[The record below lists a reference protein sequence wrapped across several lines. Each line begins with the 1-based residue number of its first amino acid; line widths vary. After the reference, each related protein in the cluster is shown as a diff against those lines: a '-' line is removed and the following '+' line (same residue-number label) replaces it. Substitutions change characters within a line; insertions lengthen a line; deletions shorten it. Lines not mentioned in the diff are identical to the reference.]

1 MALLN
6 RMANMTARIRVK
18 LKGYD
23 SVVLDRSTKS
33 IIETAISTGAK
44 VAGPIPL
51 PTKKRKV
58 AVNRSPFVYKS
69 SMEHFEIN
77 THKRVIDI
85 IDPTPKTIDA
95 LQHLQMPAGVG
106 IEIQ

>member
-1 MALLN
+1 MSE
-6 RMANMTARIRVK
+6 TSSKIRVK

-23 SVVLDRSTKS
+23 SLVLDKSSKS
-33 IIETAISTGAK
+33 IIETAIGTGAK

-51 PTKKRKV
+51 PTRKRKIV
-58 AVNRSPFVYKS
+58 VNRSPFIYKS
-69 SMEHFEIN
+69 SIEHFEIN

>member
-1 MALLN
+1 
-6 RMANMTARIRVK
+6 MANSTAKIRVK

-23 SVVLDRSTKS
+23 AVVVDRSARS
-33 IIETAISTGAK
+33 LIETAIGTGAK

-51 PTKKRKV
+51 PTKIRKI
-58 AVNRSPFVYKS
+58 AVNRSPFIYKS
-69 SMEHFEIN
+69 SVEHFEIRA
-77 THKRVIDI
+77 HKRIVDI

-95 LQHLQMPAGVG
+95 LQHLQLPAGVG

>member
-1 MALLN
+1 MSEISSK
-6 RMANMTARIRVK
+6 IRVK

-23 SVVLDRSTKS
+23 AVVLDKSSKS

-44 VAGPIPL
+44 VAGPTPL
-51 PTKKRKV
+51 PTRRRKV
-58 AVNRSPFVYKS
+58 AVNRSPFIYKS
-69 SMEHFEIN
+69 SIEHFEIG

>member
-1 MALLN
+1 MNA
-6 RMANMTARIRVK
+6 TAKIRVK

-23 SVVLDRSTKS
+23 AVVLDKAAKS

-44 VAGPIPL
+44 VSGPIPL

-58 AVNRSPFVYKS
+58 AVNRSTFVYKS
-69 SMEHFEIN
+69 SIEHFEIG
-77 THKRVIDI
+77 THKRLIDI

-95 LQHLQMPAGVG
+95 LQHLQMPAGVD
-106 IEIQ
+106 IAIQ

>member
-1 MALLN
+1 
-6 RMANMTARIRVK
+6 MANQTSRIRVK
-18 LKGYD
+18 LRGYD
-23 SVVLDRSTKS
+23 SLVVDTSAKS

-51 PTKKRKV
+51 PTKRRKV
-58 AVNRSPFVYKS
+58 AVNRSPFIYKS

-85 IDPTPKTIDA
+85 IDPTPKTIEV
-95 LQHLQMPAGVG
+95 LQHLEMPAGVDIG
-106 IEIQ
+106 IQ

>member
-1 MALLN
+1 
-6 RMANMTARIRVK
+6 MANTAKIRVK

-23 SVVLDRSTKS
+23 SLVVDKSARS

-44 VAGPIPL
+44 VAGPIPM
-51 PTKKRKV
+51 PTRRRKI
-58 AVNRSPFVYKS
+58 AVDRSPFIYKS
-69 SMEHFEIN
+69 SIEHFEID

-95 LQHLQMPAGVG
+95 LQHLQMHAGVG
-106 IEIQ
+106 VEIQ

>member
-1 MALLN
+1 MSD
-6 RMANMTARIRVK
+6 TGPKIRVK

-23 SVVLDRSTKS
+23 SVVLDRSAKS

-51 PTKKRKV
+51 PTRKRKV
-58 AVNRSPFVYKS
+58 AVNRSPFIYKS
-69 SMEHFEIN
+69 SIEHFEIG
-77 THKRVIDI
+77 THKRVVDI

>member
-1 MALLN
+1 MVN
-6 RMANMTARIRVK
+6 STTKIRVK

-23 SVVLDRSTKS
+23 SIVVDKAAKS
-33 IIETAISTGAK
+33 IIETSISTGAK

-58 AVNRSPFVYKS
+58 AVDRSPFIYKS

-77 THKRVIDI
+77 TYKRIIDI
-85 IDPTPKTIDA
+85 IYPTAKTIDA
-95 LQHLQMPAGVG
+95 LQHLQMPAGVDIG
-106 IEIQ
+106 IQ

>member
-1 MALLN
+1 
-6 RMANMTARIRVK
+6 MANTAKIRVK

-23 SVVLDRSTKS
+23 SIVVDKSAKS

-44 VAGPIPL
+44 VAGPVPL
-51 PTKKRKV
+51 PTRKRKI

-69 SMEHFEIN
+69 SIEHFEIN

>member
-1 MALLN
+1 MAGS
-6 RMANMTARIRVK
+6 TARIRVK

-23 SVVLDRSTKS
+23 AVVLDKSAKS

-44 VAGPIPL
+44 VSGPVPL
-51 PTKKRKV
+51 PTRRRKV
-58 AVNRSPFVYKS
+58 AVNRSTFIYKS
-69 SMEHFEIN
+69 SVEHFEIK

-85 IDPTPKTIDA
+85 IDPTSKTIDA

-106 IEIQ
+106 ISIQ

>member
-1 MALLN
+1 
-6 RMANMTARIRVK
+6 MANTAKIRVK

-23 SVVLDRSTKS
+23 SVVVDRSAKS

-44 VAGPIPL
+44 VAGPIPM

-58 AVNRSPFVYKS
+58 AVNRSPFIYKS
-69 SMEHFEIN
+69 SIEHFEIN

-106 IEIQ
+106 VEIQ

>member
-1 MALLN
+1 MSEISSK
-6 RMANMTARIRVK
+6 IRVK

-23 SVVLDRSTKS
+23 AVVLDKSSKS

-51 PTKKRKV
+51 PTRRRKV
-58 AVNRSPFVYKS
+58 AVNRSPFIYKS
-69 SMEHFEIN
+69 SIEHFEIG

>member
-1 MALLN
+1 MSD
-6 RMANMTARIRVK
+6 TGPKIRVK

-23 SVVLDRSTKS
+23 SVVLDKSAKS

-51 PTKKRKV
+51 PTRKRKV
-58 AVNRSPFVYKS
+58 AVNRSPFIYKS
-69 SMEHFEIN
+69 SIEHFEIG

-85 IDPTPKTIDA
+85 IDPTPNTIDA

>member
-1 MALLN
+1 MSDAK
-6 RMANMTARIRVK
+6 IRVK
-18 LKGYD
+18 LRGYD
-23 SVVLDRSTKS
+23 AVVLDRSAKS
-33 IIETAISTGAK
+33 IIESAISTGAK

-51 PTKKRKV
+51 PTRKRKV
-58 AVNRSPFVYKS
+58 AVNRSTFIYKS
-69 SMEHFEIN
+69 SIEHFEIG

-95 LQHLQMPAGVG
+95 LQHLQMPAGVE

>member
-1 MALLN
+1 MSDIGSK
-6 RMANMTARIRVK
+6 IRVK

-23 SVVLDRSTKS
+23 AVVLDKSSKS

-51 PTKKRKV
+51 PTRKRKI
-58 AVNRSPFVYKS
+58 AVNRSPFIYKS
-69 SMEHFEIN
+69 SVEHFEIG

>member
-1 MALLN
+1 MSE
-6 RMANMTARIRVK
+6 TSSKIRVK

-23 SVVLDRSTKS
+23 SLVLDKS
-33 IIETAISTGAK
+33 SRTIIETAISTGAK
-44 VAGPIPL
+44 VAGPVPL
-51 PTKKRKV
+51 PTRKRKI
-58 AVNRSPFVYKS
+58 AVNRSPFIYKS
-69 SMEHFEIN
+69 SIEHFEIN

>member
-1 MALLN
+1 
-6 RMANMTARIRVK
+6 MANMTARIRVK

-23 SVVLDRSTKS
+23 SIVLDKSTKS
-33 IIETAISTGAK
+33 IIETAVSTGAK
-44 VAGPIPL
+44 VAGPVPL
-51 PTKKRKV
+51 PTRKRKV
-58 AVNRSPFVYKS
+58 AVNRSPFIYKS
-69 SMEHFEIN
+69 SVEHFEIN

>member
-1 MALLN
+1 
-6 RMANMTARIRVK
+6 MANPTAKIRVK

-23 SVVLDRSTKS
+23 SVVVDKSAKS

-51 PTKKRKV
+51 PTKRRQV
-58 AVNRSPFVYKS
+58 AVNRSPFIYKS
-69 SMEHFEIN
+69 SIEHFEIN
-77 THKRVIDI
+77 THKRILDI

-95 LQHLQMPAGVG
+95 LQHLQMPAGVDIG
-106 IEIQ
+106 IQ

>member
-1 MALLN
+1 MSE
-6 RMANMTARIRVK
+6 TSSKIRVK

-23 SVVLDRSTKS
+23 SLVLDKSSRS

-51 PTKKRKV
+51 PTRKRKI

-69 SMEHFEIN
+69 SIEHFEIN

>member
-1 MALLN
+1 MAS
-6 RMANMTARIRVK
+6 TARIRVK

-23 SVVLDRSTKS
+23 SVVVDKSARS

-44 VAGPIPL
+44 VAGPIPM
-51 PTKKRKV
+51 PTRKRKI
-58 AVNRSPFVYKS
+58 AVNRSPFIYKS
-69 SMEHFEIN
+69 SIEHFEIN

-106 IEIQ
+106 VEIH

>member
-1 MALLN
+1 MN
-6 RMANMTARIRVK
+6 DIGPKIRVK

-23 SVVLDRSTKS
+23 SVVLDRSAKS

-44 VAGPIPL
+44 VSGPIPL
-51 PTKKRKV
+51 PTRRRKI
-58 AVNRSPFVYKS
+58 AVNRSPFIYKS
-69 SMEHFEIN
+69 SIEHFEIG